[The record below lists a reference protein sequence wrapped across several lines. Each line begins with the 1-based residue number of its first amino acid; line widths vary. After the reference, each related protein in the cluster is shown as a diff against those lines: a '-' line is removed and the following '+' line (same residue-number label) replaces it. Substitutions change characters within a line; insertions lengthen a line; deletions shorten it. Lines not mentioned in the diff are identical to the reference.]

1 MDYCLSECIYIWFE
15 FSSSDIAQLGTSIG
29 RSLQHEGKGDHQ
41 EEGGG
46 GEGGDAGDGGRAEAL
61 DLWREEGCSFERYFN
76 VERYLFER
84 FCELRAQVAQV
95 MAFSWSKKIIVIDV
109 ADFKT
114 QNPKQ
119 DLLSLRTMIFWA
131 ASENM
136 RSA

>member
-61 DLWREEGCSFERYFN
+61 DL
-76 VERYLFER
+76 
-84 FCELRAQVAQV
+84 
-95 MAFSWSKKIIVIDV
+95 
-109 ADFKT
+109 
-114 QNPKQ
+114 
-119 DLLSLRTMIFWA
+119 
-131 ASENM
+131 
-136 RSA
+136 